1 MKNFIYKLFKIK
13 RYFIVSYH
21 YMTKDRSGGV
31 GFGTGISHVDSGEY
45 FSIEQFRIQSA
56 IDTPIDPD
64 TIAVI
69 AVTELSKRDYMDYIN

>member
-1 MKNFIYKLFKIK
+1 M
-13 RYFIVSYH
+13 SYH